1 MTMNTKGAVVGGT
14 VGALI
19 GGLAGFFAEH
29 AMSKRRRMAARI
41 ASKRQ
46 AEYTAGGAV
55 VGGALGAYFGGTK
68 TAAALPSSG
77 GTSPSG
83 GGGVAPSG
91 GGGVTNTS
99 SNGAGSYWASLSIAQ
114 QSQYKD
120 ALFTWYSNN
129 TAAANGAVAGLPNYT
144 AASALDDVNELT
156 ALTDAYQTANGLP
169 QQDGIVDS
177 ATYQAVTQ

>member
-55 VGGALGAYFGGTK
+55 VGGALGAYFGVTQ

-77 GTSPSG
+77 STPSG
-83 GGGVAPSG
+83 GGGGGTPNPGSTPS
-91 GGGVTNTS
+91 V
-99 SNGAGSYWASLSIAQ
+99 YWNSLSSAQ
-114 QSQYKD
+114 QQTYKQDLWNWIAAGNWDPSTQPIQGSD
-120 ALFTWYSNN
+120 AT
-129 TAAANGAVAGLPNYT
+129 
-144 AASALDDVNELT
+144 ALDDAGNL
-156 ALTDAYQTANGLP
+156 ALATDAFQAVWNSSNPNSQIG
-169 QQDGIVDS
+169 QAGAGVVD
-177 ATYQAVTQ
+177 APTYQAVTQ